1 MFDPKEGR
9 ISIDLKTMVTRIV
22 NRSVVSSVPGI
33 EKVIVD
39 KSNQS
44 EWMYRVEGVNIIVS
58 V

>member
-44 EWMYRVEGVNIIVS
+44 EWMYRVEGVNMIVS